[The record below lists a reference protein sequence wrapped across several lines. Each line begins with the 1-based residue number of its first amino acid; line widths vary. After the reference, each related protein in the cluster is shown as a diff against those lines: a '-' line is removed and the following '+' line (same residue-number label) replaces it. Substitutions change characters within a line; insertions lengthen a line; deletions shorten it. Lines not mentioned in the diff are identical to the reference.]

1 MQLRVIHK
9 THLTNFDLLLDKAIE
24 TLILAMTLTM
34 TKTVLAKTS
43 CKKNCSRCW
52 MDLRHRRWQWTSQ
65 SWSAS
70 WLPPAGDGHQQRDNK
85 SATYIKYLQKGE
97 NTTEVKF
104 AGTMILLLLIT
115 TAQRF
120 ILGQIESYCQ
130 LNIIDIY
137 SLGDGFSCLWW
148 SIASWKRHKVI
159 IIPSLL
165 MLGFGHEGFL
175 LSSSIKRRVFIAA
188 GFLNF
193 SPFFYERL
201 KMLELGSQ

>member
-1 MQLRVIHK
+1 MSVTAKHLKNIEFVRLDRVYVWNQLTRKNHFIFCIITATSSMQLRVIHK

-70 WLPPAGDGHQQRDNK
+70 WHPPAGDGHQQRDNK

-130 LNIIDIY
+130 LNIIHIT
-137 SLGDGFSCLWW
+137 
-148 SIASWKRHKVI
+148 
-159 IIPSLL
+159 
-165 MLGFGHEGFL
+165 
-175 LSSSIKRRVFIAA
+175 
-188 GFLNF
+188 
-193 SPFFYERL
+193 
-201 KMLELGSQ
+201 